1 VSDSD
6 PGSESP
12 IFDVNSGEVDGLI
25 DIDTDDLDPLDA
37 DVEPPTRKQ
46 SLKKV
51 AIRVL
56 VMAIGIGVAGVLL
69 VLTFDDLDLDQII
82 DAVKSLDDAERLS
95 LIGGTVIMCWTE
107 GLLMA
112 SFVPGMPARRGTLA
126 WLGPTAVGSVVP
138 GPSDVPFIFRML
150 RSWGQPTAAAAT
162 AVATA
167 SLFNIGSELILP
179 AIAGIGI
186 VVVGIPLDG
195 VTNTIVTAA
204 IVLAIFLIAAGIVL
218 GSEKRTAAAGR
229 WLDKAWRPTL
239 RLLRRRAPD
248 RPLADRLVIQR
259 TEAAA
264 LLRGT
269 WHKSLASITLVTF
282 VRVSLF
288 VMSLRFVGVPE
299 SALSWVAIFCV
310 WSIVRGLT
318 VIPLMPGGVG
328 VTEVAYIG
336 MLTAISGQQWVNE
349 VTAGVLVFRILTWLL
364 MIPAGGVAMAL
375 WQVGL
380 RKTRKRE
387 QAAAAAA

>member
-1 VSDSD
+1 VSDFES
-6 PGSESP
+6 GTESP
-12 IFDVNSGEVDGLI
+12 TVDVPSVADGAI
-25 DIDTDDLDPLDA
+25 DMLDE

-46 SLKKV
+46 SLKKIL
-51 AIRVL
+51 IRVL
-56 VMAIGIGVAGVLL
+56 VMALGIGVAGVLL
-69 VLTFDDLDLDQII
+69 VKTFGDLDLNSIV
-82 DAVKSLDDAERLS
+82 DAIKSLDDAEKLS
-95 LIGGTVIMCWTE
+95 LIGGTVILCWSE

-138 GPSDVPFIFRML
+138 GPSDVPFIFRMF

-162 AVATA
+162 AVAAA
-167 SLFNIGSELILP
+167 SLFNIGSKLILP
-179 AIAGIGI
+179 AIAGIG
-186 VVVGIPLDG
+186 VAVAGIPLDG
-195 VTNTIVTAA
+195 VMNTIITAA
-204 IVLAIFLIAAGIVL
+204 IVLAVFLLAAGIVL
-218 GSEKRTAAAGR
+218 GSEKRTADAGR
-229 WLDKAWRPTL
+229 WLDKIWRPTMK
-239 RLLRRRAPD
+239 LLRRRPPD
-248 RPLADRLVIQR
+248 RPLADRLVIPR

-269 WHKSLASITLVTF
+269 WHKSLASITFVTF
-282 VRVSLF
+282 VRVALL

-310 WSIVRGLT
+310 WAIVRGLN

-328 VTEVAYIG
+328 ISEVAYIG

-349 VTAGVLVFRILTWLL
+349 VTAGVLVYRLLTWLL

-380 RKTRKRE
+380 RKNRKQKQPVTA
-387 QAAAAAA
+387 QA